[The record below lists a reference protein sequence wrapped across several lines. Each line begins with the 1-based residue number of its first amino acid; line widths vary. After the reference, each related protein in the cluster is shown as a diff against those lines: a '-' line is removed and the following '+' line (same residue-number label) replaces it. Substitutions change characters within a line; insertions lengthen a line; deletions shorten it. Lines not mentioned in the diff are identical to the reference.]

1 MGHYKFSTT
10 LLYQTFIYT
19 EKSGDWWNWNKKTW
33 FWHTYIYEKY
43 KYIHNSCMGCITKTV
58 MYPCVRTHGWAL
70 VPGSLPCPPPPR
82 NPRGPLCILKR
93 HHWIRCA
100 GGGGKG
106 NTPEA
111 CLHQIIAPAWQG
123 SWLQG
128 ILYTYRNEECN
139 FSILILIIR
148 TWSLSAP
155 LQYYTSWNAINKCE
169 VGGGGGEMGRR
180 VHVRQF
186 YTFSLTDDAK
196 LGVQRWE
203 VCWSVGASRKIN
215 HAQDQLVHVGCW
227 NSCLVPRQGPH
238 KHWEI
243 RACIKH
249 TDRN

>member
-1 MGHYKFSTT
+1 
-10 LLYQTFIYT
+10 
-19 EKSGDWWNWNKKTW
+19 
-33 FWHTYIYEKY
+33 
-43 KYIHNSCMGCITKTV
+43 MGCITKTV
-58 MYPCVRTHGWAL
+58 IYPCVRTHGWAL

-82 NPRGPLCILKR
+82 SLRVPQCILKR
-93 HHWIRCA
+93 HRWICCA

-111 CLHQIIAPAWQG
+111 CLHQIITPTWQR

-139 FSILILIIR
+139 FSILIFNYSDLFSICPPAIR
-148 TWSLSAP
+148 THLETPSI
-155 LQYYTSWNAINKCE
+155 NA
-169 VGGGGGEMGRR
+169 GSGGGGEMGRR

-203 VCWSVGASRKIN
+203 VCWSVGASSRIK

-227 NSCLVPRQGPH
+227 NSCLVPRQRPH

-243 RACIKH
+243 RACIKQPC
-249 TDRN
+249 RW

>member
-1 MGHYKFSTT
+1 M
-10 LLYQTFIYT
+10 YT
-19 EKSGDWWNWNKKTW
+19 ET
-33 FWHTYIYEKY
+33 
-43 KYIHNSCMGCITKTV
+43 
-58 MYPCVRTHGWAL
+58 P
-70 VPGSLPCPPPPR
+70 SLDT
-82 NPRGPLCILKR
+82 LCR
-93 HHWIRCA
+93 

-111 CLHQIIAPAWQG
+111 CLHQIITPARQG

-139 FSILILIIR
+139 FSILIFNYSDLFSICPPAIL
-148 TWSLSAP
+148 THLETPSI
-155 LQYYTSWNAINKCE
+155 NARSGGE
-169 VGGGGGEMGRR
+169 GGRWGGGGEMGRR

-215 HAQDQLVHVGCW
+215 HAQDQLFHVGCW